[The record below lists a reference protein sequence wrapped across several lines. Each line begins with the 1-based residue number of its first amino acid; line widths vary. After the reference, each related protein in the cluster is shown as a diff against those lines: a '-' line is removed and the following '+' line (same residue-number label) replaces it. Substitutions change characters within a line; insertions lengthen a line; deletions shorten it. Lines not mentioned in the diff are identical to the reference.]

1 MLLFE
6 FDTSRDNN
14 ADLVALTNQLEQQID
29 SGEIN
34 PDSYTLDELLDYFQ
48 QYDIIL
54 DADDLYTMIKEPP
67 LKDLI
72 HNIQGDKIV
81 FKGHAGDLGLDQPE
95 DQDKKTVK
103 QMAKHAL
110 KK

>member
-1 MLLFE
+1 
-6 FDTSRDNN
+6 
-14 ADLVALTNQLEQQID
+14 
-29 SGEIN
+29 
-34 PDSYTLDELLDYFQ
+34 
-48 QYDIIL
+48 
-54 DADDLYTMIKEPP
+54 MIKVPP

-72 HNIQGDKIV
+72 HNIQGNNV
-81 FKGHAGDLGLDQPE
+81 VLKGYGDVDSLDQPE